1 MGVQDQRAHIRA
13 PAQQRLDS
21 GVPRSPVDH
30 AGARVAASSAGTGNA
45 ASLETAFPEGG
56 EHAGTPAKSPQPL
69 RSPGADREPDRPSST
84 IASPFTACIEI

>member
-30 AGARVAASSAGTGNA
+30 AGARVAASSAGAGNA
-45 ASLETAFPEGG
+45 ASLEDIFPEGG
-56 EHAGTPAKSPQPL
+56 EHAGMPAKSPQPL
-69 RSPGADREPDRPSST
+69 KSPGADREPTVPAALCLYHSLH
-84 IASPFTACIEI
+84 AVK